1 MTNDEI
7 LNPNDE
13 EKRRPRLRDSS
24 FLRFFVIRD
33 FVIRHF
39 LRTQFQAT
47 GRLLQACVARGLR
60 LP

>member
-47 GRLLQACVARGLR
+47 GRLLQACVPRGLR